1 MTPSRKDI
9 LDTGE
14 NTAVFLK
21 TTITTY
27 TPLLYNFVRRFGFSN
42 EEAEDILQDVFI
54 KVWKHENTFDYT
66 QSSLKTWL
74 FSITRNTIYDA
85 LRKKKNTTIVMSI
98 DEQDDNGNNAD
109 IEDISQDIVAILE
122 RFDTKQTV
130 LEAIDTLTV
139 EEKSILLLHIEE
151 SMTFAE
157 IGIIFNIPT
166 NTIKSKHRRT
176 LLKLQNILEHM
187 HQNKN

>member
-74 FSITRNTIYDA
+74 FSITRNTIYDT

-166 NTIKSKHRRT
+166 NTIKSKYRRT
-176 LLKLQNILEHM
+176 LLKLRNILEHM